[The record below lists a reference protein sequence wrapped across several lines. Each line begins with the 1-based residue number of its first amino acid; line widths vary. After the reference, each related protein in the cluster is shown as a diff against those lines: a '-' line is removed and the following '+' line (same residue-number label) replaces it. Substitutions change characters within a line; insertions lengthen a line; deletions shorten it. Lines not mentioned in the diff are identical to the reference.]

1 MADKK
6 LSVLQ
11 IENVNGV
18 DAGNVSELQKEIDII
33 AALTPEEYAVEEK
46 ALVRKL
52 DMRLMPVLWILLV
65 LNYLDRNALASAR
78 VQGIEEDLGMKG
90 TDFNVAISILFA
102 AYIIGGIPANM
113 ILSRS
118 RPSYFIA
125 FFVALWGLVSL
136 CTAFVKT
143 RNQLYAVRVLL
154 GLVEA
159 PYFPGS
165 VFLLSSW
172 HKRSE
177 LALRTAILYTGSL
190 LAGAFSGFISGGV
203 QASLDGV
210 RGLESWRWVFLIEGA
225 ITVFAA
231 ICAVFLLPDYPATT
245 KSFTLRQRA
254 LAVYRLEVDAG
265 SKDGEEQVGQLATLK
280 AAVLDWRLWALCV
293 ITAAKTT
300 ASAFTQFIP
309 TVMRDF
315 HYSKTNTLLI
325 TAPPYVVAAIFS
337 LVLSRLSDRKG
348 QRCYFFVVPLAV
360 GMIGFIIAAA
370 TLNTAARYVAIVLAL
385 CGLHG
390 NFNILLAWYSG
401 VFQRP
406 RAKRAV
412 AIGFINSFGNLAQI
426 WSPYLY
432 PKSDGPEYSIAF
444 ITNSVVAA
452 LAIALCLVLR
462 FFLAR
467 DNARMDREEAEL
479 YGDDEK
485 DAGSDGVSRMAPA
498 QKQLRYVL

>member
-1 MADKK
+1 MTDKK

-11 IENVNGV
+11 IENINGV
-18 DAGNVSELQKEIDII
+18 DATNVSELQKEIDII

-90 TDFNVAISILFA
+90 NDFNVAISILFA
-102 AYIIGGIPANM
+102 LEP
-113 ILSRS
+113 
-118 RPSYFIA
+118 PD
-125 FFVALWGLVSL
+125 
-136 CTAFVKT
+136 
-143 RNQLYAVRVLL
+143 
-154 GLVEA
+154 
-159 PYFPGS
+159 FPGS

-172 HKRSE
+172 FSKKE
-177 LALRTAILYTGSL
+177 LALRTAVLYTGSL
-190 LAGAFSGFISGGV
+190 LAGAFSGFLTGGV
-203 QASLDGV
+203 QSGLDGV

-231 ICAVFLLPDYPATT
+231 FCSVFLLPDYPATT

-315 HYSKTNTLLI
+315 KFSKTNTLLI
-325 TAPPYVVAAIFS
+325 TAPPYIVAAIFS
-337 LVLSRLSDRKG
+337 LILSRVSDRKG
-348 QRCYFFVVPLAV
+348 QRCYFYVVPLAV

-401 VFQRP
+401 IFQRP

-444 ITNSVVAA
+444 ITNSVVTA
-452 LAIALCLVLR
+452 LAIALSLVLR
-462 FFLAR
+462 FLLAR
-467 DNARMDREEAEL
+467 DNARMDREEAEFC
-479 YGDDEK
+479 GDDEK
-485 DAGSDGVSRMAPA
+485 DVGSDGLSRMAPE

>member
-11 IENVNGV
+11 IENINGV
-18 DAGNVSELQKEIDII
+18 DATNVSELQKEIDII

-78 VQGIEEDLGMKG
+78 VQGIEADLGMKG
-90 TDFNVAISILFA
+90 NDFNVAIS
-102 AYIIGGIPANM
+102 
-113 ILSRS
+113 
-118 RPSYFIA
+118 
-125 FFVALWGLVSL
+125 
-136 CTAFVKT
+136 
-143 RNQLYAVRVLL
+143 LYAVRVLL

-172 HKRSE
+172 YSKSE

-190 LAGAFSGFISGGV
+190 LAGAFSGFLTGGV
-203 QASLDGV
+203 EATMDGA

-231 ICAVFLLPDYPATT
+231 FCAVFLLPDYPATT
-245 KSFTLRQRA
+245 KSFSLRQRA

-265 SKDGEEQVGQLATLK
+265 SKDGEEQVGQLANLK
-280 AAVLDWRLWALCV
+280 SLVVDWRLWALCF

-315 HYSKTNTLLI
+315 HFSKTNTLLI
-325 TAPPYVVAAIFS
+325 TAPPYIVAAIFS
-337 LVLSRLSDRKG
+337 LILSRLSDRKG

-370 TLNTAARYVAIVLAL
+370 TLNTAARYTAIVLAL

-406 RAKRAV
+406 RARRAV

-462 FFLAR
+462 FFLAC

-479 YGDDEK
+479 CSDNEK
-485 DAGSDGVSRMAPA
+485 DIGNDLASRIAPE
-498 QKQLRYVL
+498 QKQVRYVL